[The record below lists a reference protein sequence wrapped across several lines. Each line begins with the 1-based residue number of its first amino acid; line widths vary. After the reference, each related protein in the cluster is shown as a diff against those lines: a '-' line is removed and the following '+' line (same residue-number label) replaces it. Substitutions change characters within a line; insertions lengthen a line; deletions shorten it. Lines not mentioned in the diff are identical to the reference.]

1 MMIGGRR
8 CDSCAVL
15 FGEAEDDFD
24 IVCGANQCCEF
35 CDIANAH
42 LVPSTAGRMPSQ
54 ESSDQ
59 VTSAGIVT
67 INLSAV
73 AVDDGPATDDG
84 SLLCAEKDSNCETAG
99 VAAVSA
105 IPRAPEAEAI
115 KEAEV
120 TGTPETADEVTGTI
134 PEDEDE
140 ATDEATGAEA
150 VDEVRS
156 EGAGKIDRALKDA
169 ALNYLEEVTSTI
181 LYSL

>member
-1 MMIGGRR
+1 
-8 CDSCAVL
+8 
-15 FGEAEDDFD
+15 
-24 IVCGANQCCEF
+24 
-35 CDIANAH
+35 
-42 LVPSTAGRMPSQ
+42 MPSQ

-67 INLSAV
+67 INLS

-105 IPRAPEAEAI
+105 IPRAPEAEAF

-181 LYSL
+181 LYSF